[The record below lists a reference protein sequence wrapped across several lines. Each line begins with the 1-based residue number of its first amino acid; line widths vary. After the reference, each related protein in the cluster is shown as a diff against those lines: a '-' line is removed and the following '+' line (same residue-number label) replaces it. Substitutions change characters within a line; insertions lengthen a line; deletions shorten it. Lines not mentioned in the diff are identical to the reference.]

1 MQTDLLSLDLYDRLG
16 GKITVEEA
24 LTLFHRQI
32 LRDERVRHFF
42 RGTSRQPNAKLR
54 AFVLT
59 ACHAPEGG
67 DATSLS
73 KSFMPLVNKG
83 FGEEHFLYFIEHLEQ
98 SLLGAGAIPL
108 DIAEA
113 INRVANTKEDILGTR
128 NDANITEHTM
138 TSRNYYQEKSNGAV
152 AGGTVNDRSMEDLK
166 NRIAELESI
175 NMDFKGQVDAIGKS
189 QAVIEFAMDGTILS
203 ANENFLNAVGYTFAE
218 IKGRHHSMFVEESFA
233 RSLTYKDFWAGLNRG
248 EYTMGEYRRV
258 GKHGREVWLQ
268 ASYNPIFDKS
278 GAAVKVIKYASD
290 ITEQKIRSTDIQG
303 QMDAVNR
310 SNAVIEFALDGT
322 IQDANEN
329 FLRVVGYT
337 LQEIKGKHHRMFVD
351 PTYAQSAEYAEFW
364 HRLNRGE
371 YLVDNFTRISKSGR
385 AVHIQA
391 SYNPIL
397 DVDGKPYKV
406 VKYATDV
413 TEFTVA
419 LKAVS
424 NFASQLRQGN
434 FDAPL
439 DLKASGDIGKMIDDN
454 LALRDTLREII
465 QRVNDVA
472 KAAGQDGNLQA
483 RISMRDASGA
493 WRLLVDSMN
502 SLLQSIAE
510 PMLEFNQIVTQM
522 SNGDLTNKF
531 AMASSGDIRGM
542 GESLNK
548 AIDNLNEL
556 LYNIG
561 RNADIVA
568 SSSMNML
575 QRTEGMK
582 RNTNEVASA
591 ISQMAKGAQDQAQR
605 TDESSKLVEKVM
617 GSSTEMEKKANIINK
632 AAEKGQKSS
641 ENGLKI
647 MKTLVNNM
655 AGIKESA
662 QQTSQSIDILT
673 RRAEE
678 IGRTLNVI
686 TDIASQTNLLALNA
700 AIEAARA
707 GDAGR
712 GFAVVAEEIRKL
724 AEDSRKS
731 AVEIEKI
738 ISDVQ
743 KDTTAAGKAID
754 TMERSVKD
762 GNVATNEAESI
773 FQEIAGSSEETFS
786 FSKEIQEA
794 TTSQKSSIDLVVRN
808 MEQIV
813 VVAEETA
820 AGTQQAASSSQQL
833 NTAMGEITEGSNKLS
848 DVAAN
853 LQAGVNKFK
862 LRQASR

>member
-1 MQTDLLSLDLYDRLG
+1 MQTDVASPGLYERLG
-16 GKITVEEA
+16 GKPMVDEA
-24 LTLFHRQI
+24 LILFHRQV

-42 RGTSRQPNAKLR
+42 RGTSKQPSARLR

-59 ACHAPEGG
+59 ACQAPDGG
-67 DATSLS
+67 ETAHLE
-73 KSFMPLVNKG
+73 KSFGPLVNKG
-83 FGEEHFLYFIEHLEQ
+83 FGEEHFVYCIEHLEQ
-98 SLLGAGAIPL
+98 SLLGAGAIPP

-113 INRVANTKEDILGTR
+113 ITRLANAKENILGTR
-128 NDANITEHTM
+128 KDANITELTM
-138 TSRNYYQEKSNGAV
+138 TSRNYYQEKGNGSMANGAL
-152 AGGTVNDRSMEDLK
+152 NDRNADELK
-166 NRIAELESI
+166 NRLAELERVNLEYKS
-175 NMDFKGQVDAIGKS
+175 QVDAISKS
-189 QAVIEFAMDGTILS
+189 QAVIEFAMDGTILTC
-203 ANENFLNAVGYTFAE
+203 NDNFLHAVGYTLGE
-218 IKGRHHSMFVEESFA
+218 IKGRHHSIFVDDA
-233 RSLTYKDFWAGLNRG
+233 YAKSLEYKDFWARMNRG
-248 EYTMGEYRRV
+248 EYTVGEYRRY
-258 GKHGREVWLQ
+258 GKHGREIWLQ
-268 ASYNPIFDKS
+268 ASYNPIFDSS
-278 GAAVKVIKYASD
+278 GVPVRVLKFASD
-290 ITEQKIRSTDIQG
+290 ITEQKMRITDTQG

-310 SNAVIEFALDGT
+310 SNAVIEFSLDGT
-322 IQDANEN
+322 IQNANEN

-337 LQEIKGKHHRMFVD
+337 LQEIKGRHHRMFVE
-351 PTYAQSAEYAEFW
+351 PAYAQSAAYSEFW
-364 HRLNRGE
+364 ERLNRGE
-371 YLVDNFTRISKSGR
+371 FMIDNFTRISKSGR
-385 AVHIQA
+385 PVYIQA

-406 VKYATDV
+406 VKYATDM
-413 TEFTVA
+413 TDFTVA

-424 NFASQLRQGN
+424 EFASQLRQGN
-434 FDAPL
+434 FEATL
-439 DLKASGDIGKMIDDN
+439 DLKATGDIGKMIEDN
-454 LALRDTLREII
+454 LALRETLREITL
-465 QRVNDVA
+465 RVNDVV
-472 KAAGQDGNLQA
+472 KAAGQEGNLQS
-483 RISMRDASGA
+483 RINVRDASGA
-493 WRLLVDSMN
+493 WRLLVDSLN
-502 SLLQSIAE
+502 SLLESIAE
-510 PMLEFNQIVTQM
+510 PLLEFNQIVSQM
-522 SNGDLTNKF
+522 ANGDLTNKF
-531 AMASSGDIRGM
+531 VMASSGDIRSM

-548 AIDNLNEL
+548 AIDNMNEL

-561 RNADIVA
+561 RNADVVA

-582 RNTNEVASA
+582 RNTSEVASA
-591 ISQMAKGAQDQAQR
+591 ITQMAKGAQDQALR

-617 GSSTEMEKKANIINK
+617 ASSTEMEKKANIINK

-647 MKTLVNNM
+647 MKALVTNM
-655 AGIKESA
+655 TGIKESA
-662 QQTSQSIDILT
+662 QQTAQSIDILT

-743 KDTTAAGKAID
+743 KDTQAAGKAID

-762 GNVATNEAESI
+762 GNSATNEAETI

-786 FSKEIQEA
+786 FSKDIQEA
-794 TTSQKSSIDLVVRN
+794 TSSQKSSIDLVVRN

-820 AGTQQAASSSQQL
+820 AGTQEAASSSQQL

-862 LRQASR
+862 LRQATR